1 MVIDKEWLVA
11 TRRAFH
17 RIPEYAFEEVKTSE
31 LIKKHLT
38 EFGLGPIRSLGGTG
52 VAVDVGTGKG
62 PVLALRA
69 DMDAL
74 RIKEKE
80 TCHNCDYIS
89 QHEGMMHA
97 CGHDVHV
104 TTVLGAARAL
114 ALDESL
120 RARLKGTVRFFFQ
133 PAEEIGGGAQKMVDD
148 GLLENPPIDKLI
160 ALHVSP
166 SLLTGHIG
174 MTRGPAFAACDHF
187 TITIQGID
195 GHGSQPHVVR
205 DPIAAG
211 AYLVTQLQTIISRSI
226 NPIDSGVISVCRFEA
241 GKTFNVIPEKAI
253 LEGTVRTLN
262 EETRDHIEGRLRK
275 LVDTLPAIFDLP
287 GATMDYSRDTPTGY
301 NDPELVD
308 EMKEI
313 GGDLLGKDNV
323 HLMAPSMGAED
334 FAFYTRDVTGKKR
347 EHAPL
352 SCFIRLGVRNI
363 DQNICW
369 DGKDIIGIHNARFDV
384 DETALEYGV
393 KLYLSAIEK
402 FLT

>member
-17 RIPEYAFEEVKTSE
+17 RIPEYAFEEKKTSE
-31 LIKKHLT
+31 LIKKHLK
-38 EFGLGPIRSLGGTG
+38 EFGLGPIRCLGGTG
-52 VAVDVGTGKG
+52 VAVDVGSGKG

-80 TCHNCDYIS
+80 TCHNCEYIS

-104 TTVLGAARAL
+104 TTVLGAAKAL
-114 ALDESL
+114 SENEAL
-120 RARLKGTVRFFFQ
+120 RKKLKGTVRFFFQ
-133 PAEEIGGGAQKMVDD
+133 PAEEIGGGASKMVED

-187 TITIQGID
+187 TITIKGID

-226 NPIDSGVISVCRFEA
+226 NPIDSGVISVCRFES
-241 GKTFNVIPEKAI
+241 GKTFNVIPERAI

-262 EETRDHIEGRLRK
+262 EDTRNHIESRMRT
-275 LVDTLPAIFDLP
+275 LVETLPKMFDLP
-287 GATMDYSRDTPTGY
+287 GASIHYSRDTPTGY

-313 GGDLLGKDNV
+313 GQKLLGENNV
-323 HLMAPSMGAED
+323 HLMDPSMGAED

-347 EHAPL
+347 KNAPL
-352 SCFIRLGVRNI
+352 SCFMRLGVRNEN
-363 DQNICW
+363 QNICW

-384 DETALEYGV
+384 DESALVHGV